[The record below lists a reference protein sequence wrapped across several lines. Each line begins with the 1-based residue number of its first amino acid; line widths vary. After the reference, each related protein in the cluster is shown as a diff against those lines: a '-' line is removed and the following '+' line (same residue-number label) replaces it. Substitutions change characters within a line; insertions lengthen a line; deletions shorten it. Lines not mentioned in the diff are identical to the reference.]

1 MITLHE
7 MAETG
12 ILKFLM
18 LPIKFLMLPIK
29 NIEKCMTTFLK
40 IKDCKNAICNIE
52 KVLGV
57 WKSPVKV

>member
-12 ILKFLM
+12 ILKFL
-18 LPIKFLMLPIK
+18 FLMLPTK